1 MSSKPILQAIKR
13 LLGDFPAFS
22 RQVIKVPLYDYQLQV
37 TQPIIDSIQS
47 GAGDE
52 YLLIFPR
59 QSGKNEVTAQLL
71 VYFLVLFQK
80 RGGNIVF
87 AATGDGAGRGA
98 RRLDDRLDNAWTRG
112 KAKKQN
118 HPARRTLQ
126 KASVVFLSAH
136 PLAAS
141 RGETAHHALF
151 IDEVQDINGPHLEA
165 VFTPMRAA
173 NNATAVYLGTV
184 KTTRDF
190 LWQKKMELERLTAA
204 DGKQRVFHV
213 SPEEVIAEN
222 PAYATF
228 LQTQIQKHGKNHPII
243 QSEYFGVPIDAAGG
257 LFDRRRQALMR
268 GEHDRR
274 KGPELGHIYAAT
286 IDIGGQDEAATDPVA
301 QLANPGRDYTVVT
314 IFDVIPEQLPV
325 YCAVDVL
332 VDHGSR
338 HFETYPGMPKLAD
351 KIDEFLGY
359 WNVDHVVVDA
369 SGVGQGLASHL
380 TAQRGRDNVTAFSF
394 ATRGVKAALASRLL
408 AIIETHRF
416 KYWSDDAGQELSDGW
431 WFWQQCTHCGYDLPP
446 EGRFEKDLQW
456 GVPATLKIPTSEGNL
471 LVHDDRLLS
480 AALIAEYDR
489 LIADQKLS
497 VGYTSS
503 VVLQSAD
510 PYSPAMED
518 YPMYD

>member
-59 QSGKNEVTAQLL
+59 QSGKNEVTAQML

-80 RGGNIVF
+80 KGGNIVF

-228 LQTQIQKHGKNHPII
+228 LQTQIQKHGQNHPII

-257 LFDRRRQALMR
+257 LFDQRRQMLMR
-268 GEHDRR
+268 GAHDRQ
-274 KGPELGHIYAAT
+274 KTPVPGHIYVAT

-314 IFDVIPEQLPV
+314 VFDVIPEQQPV
-325 YCAVDVL
+325 YLAADVL

-338 HFETYPGMPKLAD
+338 HFEAYPGRPKLAD
-351 KIDEFLGY
+351 LITDFLAR

-380 TAQRGRDNVTAFSF
+380 IAARGRDNVTAFSF
-394 ATRGVKAALASRLL
+394 ATRGAKATLASRLL

-416 KYWSDDAGQELSDGW
+416 KYWGDDAHRELSDGW

-446 EGRFEKDLQW
+446 EGRFDKDLQW
-456 GVPATLKIPTSEGNL
+456 GVPATLRIATSQGNL
-471 LVHDDRLLS
+471 YVHDDRLLS

-489 LIADQKLS
+489 LVADQKLS
-497 VGYTSS
+497 IGYTAA

-510 PYSPAMED
+510 PYILQED
-518 YPMYD
+518 APMYD